1 MVSKDVTRLGTVLNT
16 SKELL
21 TLDALKISVLVLT
34 DVSRPR
40 LRNGAGKSKKRI
52 SFLGKHH
59 EGVGIYIVLCRH
71 DRPS

>member
-40 LRNGAGKSKKRI
+40 RQSFIITTSPESLLSEWRWQEQKKDLI
-52 SFLGKHH
+52 SWKT
-59 EGVGIYIVLCRH
+59 
-71 DRPS
+71 S